1 MTDRAKIEKV
11 LAGYKMTQRGEAV
24 VVEQLISI
32 APFEV
37 EVRSIVGVRAVPGWA
52 VWSENPDDD
61 TPYLT
66 AVGIDPVLVK
76 AAEVLAA
83 WKAKEVL
90 QRIDDA
96 EYAAEL
102 ERQAALDY
110 FS

>member
-1 MTDRAKIEKV
+1 MTSQEKIKAV

-24 VVEQLISI
+24 VVEGVISI

-37 EVRSIVGVRAVPGWA
+37 EVRTLVGTRQVPGWG

-76 AAEVLAA
+76 AAEVLAV
-83 WKAKEVL
+83 WKANEVL
-90 QRIDDA
+90 QRIADQ
-96 EYAAEL
+96 EWAAEV
-102 ERQAALDY
+102 ERQTAAGY